1 MRRALLRFGE
11 NKMIARWSKIAMCL
25 SLAAFALLCAADNVW
40 DYGTNFDFV
49 RHVLSMDTTFH
60 DPLIMGRAVTVPP
73 LWHAGYWLIIAGEA
87 LTGLLFAVGAWAM
100 WIARYGSAGAFQRAK
115 HWAIAGALA
124 GFMVWFFGFMVV
136 GGEWFAMWQ
145 SRIWNGQEGAFR
157 FYLTLLAVLIFVNQR
172 DDQLDEAS

>member
-1 MRRALLRFGE
+1 
-11 NKMIARWSKIAMCL
+11 MITRWSKIVMCL
-25 SLAAFALLCAADNVW
+25 CLASFAFLCAADNVF
-40 DYGTNFDFV
+40 DYGANFDFV

-60 DPLIMGRAVTVPP
+60 DPVIMGRAVTTPA

-87 LTGLLFAVGAWAM
+87 LTGLPFALGAWAM
-100 WIARYGSAGAFQRAK
+100 WHARHASAAAFQGAK
-115 HWAIAGALA
+115 HWAIAGALT

-157 FYLTLLAVLIFVNQR
+157 FYLTIVAVLIFVNQP
-172 DDQLDEAS
+172 DDGLD